1 MADPVVVDGS
11 GEARSPSPPMTEAPA
26 GQATE
31 RSRVSRIK
39 QVAWF
44 VIGMGIVVAIFVF
57 AIPRFADWG
66 EVWAAMKTLTPIEFW
81 SLMGVTVLNLYTY
94 WLATKAALPGLGIA
108 RSAVVTQTG
117 TSVAN
122 TVPAG
127 GAVAI
132 GMTYAILHS
141 WGFTG
146 AETALFVGVTGIWNT
161 FTKLGLPVVALALL
175 VATGNTTPALVAA
188 AGVGVAVLIV
198 AIGLLAL
205 VFRSSAA
212 ARRVGD
218 ALGRILSWF
227 KGLLRRPPV
236 TDMGERAVRF
246 RRETIVLVERRWIK
260 LTWTTVLSQVTLFS
274 VLLLSLR
281 HMGVSEQEVSTVEAF
296 AVFTFARL
304 LSAVPITPGGVGVI
318 DLGYIGGLSA
328 IDRPEAAQIIAAVLI
343 FRVLTYGIQ
352 IPLGGVTYFIWRAK
366 TSWRRD
372 TPPPGSI
379 SAQLEAATAET

>member
-1 MADPVVVDGS
+1 MSEAASRGS
-11 GEARSPSPPMTEAPA
+11 
-26 GQATE
+26 E
-31 RSRVSRIK
+31 RSKGVKVK

-44 VIGMGIVVAIFVF
+44 AVGLLIVVAIFVF

-66 EVWAAMKTLTPIEFW
+66 EVWAAMKTLTVIEFW
-81 SLMGVTVLNLYTY
+81 SLMGVTIFNLYTY
-94 WLATKAALPGLGIA
+94 WLANKAALPGLGLW

-146 AETALFVGVTGIWNT
+146 GETALFVGVTGIWNT
-161 FTKLGLPVVALALL
+161 FTKLGLPVVALGLL
-175 VATGNTTPALVAA
+175 VATGNTSPALVSA
-188 AGVGVAVLIV
+188 AGVGIAVLIV
-198 AIGLLAL
+198 AIALLAL
-205 VFRSSAA
+205 VFKSSAA
-212 ARRVGD
+212 ARKVGEL
-218 ALGRILSWF
+218 LGRVVSWF
-227 KGLLRRPPV
+227 RRPLRKAPV
-236 TDMGERAVRF
+236 TDLGDRAVDF
-246 RRETIVLVERRWIK
+246 RRKTIVLVERRWIK
-260 LTWTTVLSQVTLFS
+260 LTLTTVLSQVALFL

-296 AVFTFARL
+296 AVYTFARL

-318 DLGYIGGLSA
+318 DLGYIGGITA
-328 IDRPEAAQIIAAVLI
+328 IDRPESAQIIAAVLI

-352 IPLGGVTYFIWRAK
+352 IPIGGVTYFIWRAK
-366 TSWRRD
+366 TSWRSD

-379 SAQLEAATAET
+379 SAQLEAAAAGREE